1 MSLSAKKPHKYHG
14 PLCKICVPAK
24 VMSTILHKKMTS
36 LKPEKN
42 SPVGS
47 IYIYIYIYIYGIY
60 IYIYIYI

>member
-36 LKPEKN
+36 LKPEKIVLLA
-42 SPVGS
+42 P
-47 IYIYIYIYIYGIY
+47 YIYIYIY
-60 IYIYIYI
+60 